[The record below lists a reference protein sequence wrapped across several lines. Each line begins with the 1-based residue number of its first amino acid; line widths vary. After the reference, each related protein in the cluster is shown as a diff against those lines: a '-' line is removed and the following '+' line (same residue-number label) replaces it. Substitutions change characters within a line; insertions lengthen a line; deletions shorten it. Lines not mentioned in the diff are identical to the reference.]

1 MAGYVHCLSRMRA
14 EQAVAL
20 DHHSAIMHAPLLAV
34 ALGLC
39 PPSLASLPDLSALRA
54 EATID
59 VQHIRLDLRFDL
71 AGRRVVG
78 TATITAAPLER
89 TDTLIL
95 DAGDL
100 LITGISANDVAL
112 PYSYSG
118 GAVDGGLRI
127 ALPTRHPVGKAITL
141 TVDYSTSYVNES
153 DPNNL
158 GGSFGKGL
166 RFFAPTTTEP
176 RKRTQVWSMPEIG
189 SNRYWFPCHDGLGD
203 PRTVE
208 VIARVPEPLTV
219 VSNGEL
225 MEERTN
231 SDGTRTFHWKTEEAH
246 DNYQTFIVVGEY
258 TRVDQRSGNTLLHSY
273 GYPDE
278 REATEASVER
288 LPRMM
293 TFFSELT
300 GIPYPGRTFNQV
312 VVQDFAWGRSVGT
325 GMQSENMVDDHS
337 THADFL
343 YLWDG
348 IEAEGLAQQWCG
360 MRIHLGEPG
369 EAWISRGLARFLS
382 ERFSEHANGRD
393 EMLLWNHG
401 FNQNTY
407 FGDWSNGVRRP
418 ISTHNYNNAI
428 DVVQDNYAVNRASLV
443 FHLLRDE
450 LGDAAFDTGL
460 KTFMHD
466 RWGKSAST
474 DDVQRA
480 MASAAGRPL
489 GWFFDQWVRGLG
501 HPVFEVITAF
511 DAKQGSFRLTLRQTQ
526 RPDSTSTEP
535 QTRWFQGHMDL
546 VLDGD
551 VHRVWL
557 EAQEENS
564 FHIPLVRAPQVLVI
578 DHQSQ
583 WIKELIIER
592 STDEWIAQFT
602 TSTDVMARQQA
613 SGELA
618 RIHGDSTTTPADKQR
633 IIGAFH
639 QVIRDRSSY
648 WRVRYNAMAQLR
660 WMITPPFDGTTIDV
674 LKEAIDHERSW
685 NRSIALTLLG
695 LTGDPAHAGL
705 YIGHL
710 NDTSDRVVNAAA
722 IALGKSKSPLAYDV
736 LVKLK
741 NKPSWKNQSLISAL
755 YGLREL
761 GDERGVALALEALC
775 DDPPGAR
782 WTLATPV
789 WDYRLT
795 AANTLVALNHA
806 KDAWPILERR
816 YAAALKEND
825 VNDIFSNIL
834 LMVTLGDERT
844 RALFPDLRERYK
856 ADANALNAVDAFEEQ
871 MNQALDK

>member
-1 MAGYVHCLSRMRA
+1 
-14 EQAVAL
+14 
-20 DHHSAIMHAPLLAV
+20 MHAHLLAV
-34 ALGLC
+34 VLGLC
-39 PPSLASLPDLSALRA
+39 PHSPTSLLEPSTQGTA
-54 EATID
+54 ATID

-71 AGRRVVG
+71 AGRVAIG
-78 TATITAAPLER
+78 TATITVVPLDR
-89 TDTLIL
+89 TDTLVL

-100 LITGISANDVAL
+100 LIASIGANGVAL
-112 PYSYSG
+112 PYSYPG
-118 GAVDGGLRI
+118 GAADGGLRI
-127 ALPTRHPVGKAITL
+127 ALPAQHPIGKAITL
-141 TVDYSTSYVNES
+141 TIDYSTTYVNES

-176 RKRTQVWSMPEIG
+176 RKRTQVWSMPELG
-189 SNRYWFPCHDGLGD
+189 SNRYWFPCYDGLGD

-208 VIARVPEPLTV
+208 VIAHVPEPLCV
-219 VSNGEL
+219 ISNGEL
-225 MEERTN
+225 MEERKN
-231 SDGTRTFHWKTEEAH
+231 EDGTRTFHWKTDEAQ

-258 TRVDQRSGNTLLHSY
+258 ARVEQHSSNILLQTY
-273 GYPDE
+273 GYTDE

-293 TFFSELT
+293 AFFSELT

-312 VVQDFAWGRSVGT
+312 VVQDFAWGRSVAT
-325 GMQSENMVDDHS
+325 GMQSENMVDDHG

-348 IEAEGLAQQWCG
+348 VEAEGLAQQWCG
-360 MRIHLGEPG
+360 MRIHLSEPG

-393 EMLLWNHG
+393 EMLLWNHL
-401 FNQNTY
+401 FDQNTY
-407 FGDWSNGVRRP
+407 FSDWSNGVRRP
-418 ISTHNYNNAI
+418 ISTRNYSNAI
-428 DVVQDNYAVNRASLV
+428 DVVQDNYAVNRAALV

-450 LGDAAFDTGL
+450 LGGTAFDTGL
-460 KTFMHD
+460 KTFMRD

-474 DDVQRA
+474 EDVQRA
-480 MASAAGRPL
+480 METAAGRPL
-489 GWFFDQWVRGLG
+489 GWFFDQWVRGMG
-501 HPVFEVITAF
+501 HPVFEVSTAF
-511 DAKQGSFRLTLRQTQ
+511 DAQQGSFRLTLRQTQ
-526 RPDSTSTEP
+526 QPDSTSNEP
-535 QTRWFQGHMDL
+535 QAPWFQGHMDL

-557 EAQEENS
+557 EPQEENT
-564 FHIPLVRAPQVLVI
+564 FHFPLVRAPQVMVI

-583 WIKELIIER
+583 WIKELVIER

-602 TSTDVMARQQA
+602 TSADVMARQQA
-613 SGELA
+613 LGELA
-618 RIHGDSTTTPADKQR
+618 RIHGDSTHTPTEKQR
-633 IIGAFH
+633 ILGAFH
-639 QVIRDRSSY
+639 QVIRDRSTY

-674 LKEAIDHERSW
+674 LKEAITHERSW
-685 NRSIALTLLG
+685 NRTIALTLLG

-722 IALGKSKSPLAYDV
+722 IALGKSKSPQAYDA
-736 LVKLK
+736 LMDLK

-755 YGLREL
+755 YGLSEL
-761 GDERGVALALEALC
+761 GDERGVALALEALR

-795 AANTLVALNHA
+795 AANTMVKLGHST
-806 KDAWPILERR
+806 DAWPILEPRFT
-816 YAAALKEND
+816 AALKEND

-844 RALFPDLRERYK
+844 RLLFPELRARYK
-856 ADANALNAVDAFEEQ
+856 SDANALKAVDAFEAQLNE
-871 MNQALDK
+871 ALAK